1 MASFKGALE
10 TTDGTSAPARL
21 AIDETTLSLE
31 VGGSPLGSWGFDAVE
46 VRRSAGNRFIVDVA
60 DERLIFI
67 ADSPV
72 DFAYTVPGWVEA
84 HKPKRRWGTR
94 RRLEARKANPVDRT
108 KKPSTRRH
116 LEQPKAQPVNRM
128 KKSGTRQR
136 LEQPKAQSV
145 DRIKK
150 SGTRQRLEQ
159 RKAQLVDRI
168 EKSGGR
174 RRAKV
179 TARKAEHV
187 HTWSEQSLPGG
198 LIRRVCQ
205 ECDHVSIDL
214 READLPEDV
223 TPEWETQPK
232 A

>member
-1 MASFKGALE
+1 MAAFKGALE

-60 DERLIFI
+60 NERLIFI

-84 HKPKRRWGTR
+84 HKPKRRRGARRRLEQEKAKPVDRTKKSGTR
-94 RRLEARKANPVDRT
+94 RRLE
-108 KKPSTRRH
+108 
-116 LEQPKAQPVNRM
+116 E
-128 KKSGTRQR
+128 
-136 LEQPKAQSV
+136 
-145 DRIKK
+145 
-150 SGTRQRLEQ
+150 

>member
-1 MASFKGALE
+1 MAAFKGALE

-21 AIDETTLSLE
+21 VIDETILSLE
-31 VGGSPLGSWGFDAVE
+31 VGGSPLGSWSFDAVE

-60 DERLIFI
+60 NERLIFI

-84 HKPKRRWGTR
+84 HKPKRRRGARRRLEQEKAKPVDRTKKSGTR
-94 RRLEARKANPVDRT
+94 RRLEERKA
-108 KKPSTRRH
+108 K
-116 LEQPKAQPVNRM
+116 
-128 KKSGTRQR
+128 
-136 LEQPKAQSV
+136 
-145 DRIKK
+145 
-150 SGTRQRLEQ
+150 
-159 RKAQLVDRI
+159 LVDRI

>member
-1 MASFKGALE
+1 MAAFKGALE

-60 DERLIFI
+60 GERLIFI

-84 HKPKRRWGTR
+84 HKPKRRRSAR
-94 RRLEARKANPVDRT
+94 RR
-108 KKPSTRRH
+108 
-116 LEQPKAQPVNRM
+116 LEQPKAQPVDR
-128 KKSGTRQR
+128 KEKSGTRQR
-136 LEQPKAQSV
+136 LEQPKAQPV
-145 DRIKK
+145 DRMKK
-150 SGTRQRLEQ
+150 SGTRRRLEQ

-214 READLPEDV
+214 READLPEEV
-223 TPEWETQPK
+223 SPERETQPK

>member
-1 MASFKGALE
+1 VAAFKGALE

-60 DERLIFI
+60 NERLIFI

-84 HKPKRRWGTR
+84 HKPKRRRGARRRLEQEKAKPVDRTKKSGTR
-94 RRLEARKANPVDRT
+94 RRLEERKAQPVDRT
-108 KKPSTRRH
+108 KK
-116 LEQPKAQPVNRM
+116 
-128 KKSGTRQR
+128 SGTRRR
-136 LEQPKAQSV
+136 LE
-145 DRIKK
+145 
-150 SGTRQRLEQ
+150 E